1 MPLHFAID
9 RMGKSDSKATR
20 THVVALHVYMQGA
33 SERTNEKES
42 LNQTARKMER
52 EREEKR
58 KKQHQLQAKWS
69 PSTDQQRKIRR
80 RRKKD
85 GVYIRLEL
93 RQVERTREKKTRG
106 EKKSCTYTTAIA
118 RVRKNR

>member
-1 MPLHFAID
+1 MPSHFAID

-20 THVVALHVYMQGA
+20 THVVALHVYKQG
-33 SERTNEKES
+33 ERTNERTKEKEN

-93 RQVERTREKKTRG
+93 RQVERTRKKNARREKKAVPILPPSR
-106 EKKSCTYTTAIA
+106 E
-118 RVRKNR
+118 